1 MRKLLLAVSSFV
13 LLQNTNAQI
22 PVGYYDN
29 AYNGTVPKTC
39 ADLKTA
45 LFTIIT
51 TDTVALPF
59 NSPSGGPFDTRNAM
73 VMLDIHRNDDNTA
86 DIMWDMYTDNPTG
99 PELFSFTPNTSLCGG
114 SFQSEVGA
122 CYNKEHSFPQAWFNN
137 EQPMRSD
144 MHAMFAADGWTNA
157 KHANWPYAEVDNN
170 AVEWQSACGAKL
182 GNSLTSSNGYTG
194 KVFEPI
200 DEYKGDFARAMFF
213 MVTCYENLAAGWQGN
228 EAADSVLNGTTWP
241 SLDNWAIRQWYKWH
255 VQDPVSQKEITRN
268 DSVFVLQHN
277 RNPFI
282 DHPEYAALIWQCTGL
297 LPVTVTDFTAVKT
310 YADVLLQWNVTME
323 TNFKHYEVERSIDG
337 VTFNKIGVVTA
348 QNKSSYN
355 LTDNS
360 LPDVKTVFYR
370 LKMVDIDGR
379 STYSKTVS
387 VKLNRRNR
395 DITIYPNPAVSEISI
410 TLQQAVQANSMIKI
424 TDITGKELLRQNVV
438 AGQDNIKLKVNQLP
452 AGRYFVF
459 VLSTE
464 NMLYDSFVIVK

>member
-1 MRKLLLAVSSFV
+1 MRKLLLAASFFF
-13 LLQNTNAQI
+13 LLQNANAQI
-22 PVGYYDN
+22 PAGYYNN
-29 AYNGTVPKTC
+29 AYNGAVPKTC

-73 VMLDIHRNDDNTA
+73 VKLDIHRNDDNTA

-99 PELFSFTPNTSLCGG
+99 AELYSFSPNTSLCGS
-114 SFQSEVGA
+114 SFLSEVGA
-122 CYNKEHSFPQAWFNN
+122 CYNKEHSFPQAWFNA

-144 MHAMFAADGWTNA
+144 MHALFATDAWTNA
-157 KHANWPYAEVDNN
+157 KHANWPYADVDNN
-170 AVEWQSACGAKL
+170 AVEWQSVCGARL
-182 GNSLTSSNGYTG
+182 GNSFTSSNGYTG

-213 MVTCYENLAAGWQGN
+213 MVTCYENLAAGWQAN

-241 SLDNWAIRQWYKWH
+241 SLDNWAIKQWYKWH
-255 VQDPVSQKEITRN
+255 VLDPVSQKEITRN

-297 LPVTVTDFTAVKT
+297 LPVTVTDFTAEKND
-310 YADVLLQWNVTME
+310 ADVLLQWNVTME
-323 TNFKHYEVERSIDG
+323 TNFKQYEVERSVDA
-337 VTFNKIGVVTA
+337 VSFNKIGIVAA
-348 QNKSSYN
+348 QNKSSYT
-355 LTDNS
+355 LPDNY

-379 STYSKTVS
+379 STYSKTIS

-395 DITIYPNPAVSEISI
+395 DITIYPNPAMNEINISL
-410 TLQQAVQANSMIKI
+410 LQSLQTNRAIKI
-424 TDITGKELLRQNVV
+424 TDIAGKELLNQNVSI
-438 AGQDNIKLKVNQLP
+438 GQNNIKLKVSHLP
-452 AGRYFVF
+452 AGKYFVF
-459 VLSTE
+459 VLNNE
-464 NMLYDSFVIVK
+464 NALHGSFMIVR